1 MPNFF
6 SSNLK
11 YLRENSQ
18 MSKTEL
24 AKKLNVHQS
33 TISRWENNEM
43 GATIDNAIDIS
54 EVLNI
59 PLPDLLGIDLRLE
72 KPISKTTFKKDGMEI
87 ILGKTGEIT
96 NDDLDEA
103 MAFILEQKMKN
114 KELKNNNKNEN

>member
-1 MPNFF
+1 M
-6 SSNLK
+6 
-11 YLRENSQ
+11 
-18 MSKTEL
+18 
-24 AKKLNVHQS
+24 
-33 TISRWENNEM
+33 
-43 GATIDNAIDIS
+43 
-54 EVLNI
+54 

-96 NDDLDEA
+96 SDDLDEA